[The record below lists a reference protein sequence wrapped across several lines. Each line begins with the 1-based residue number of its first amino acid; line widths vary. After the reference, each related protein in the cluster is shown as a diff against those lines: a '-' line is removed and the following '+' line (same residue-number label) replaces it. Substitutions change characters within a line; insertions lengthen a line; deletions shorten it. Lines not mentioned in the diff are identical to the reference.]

1 MSEQVKNI
9 AMISLEDGVAMPGL
23 SFYLD
28 AVKRDACEAVKYTVK
43 EDSYVFLA
51 NPMPDKVAGKVVFY
65 PVGVVAKIKQYVRNS
80 NKTMRVLMQSVKRAK
95 LVEYKKNTCYMC
107 SVQELEDKDDTTA
120 DERKAIMSLLRDKLR
135 ESADSG
141 MTRNSVL
148 FSKVLA
154 NDTIG
159 SLTDAMADYITIP
172 NDNRQELLEL
182 VDVKERAFRLIQI
195 IDEELEVS
203 KIKREIAEKTNQ
215 ESAKNQRNFILRE
228 QMSVIRRELGEDG
241 TDEKAE
247 EFQKRLD
254 EAGCSQEVYDKIA
267 KEIKNY
273 KSIPISSMESS
284 VAANYIDVMLSYP
297 WSVSTEDND
306 DIKSAIEILNKDHYG
321 LEEVKDRIIDYL
333 AVHILNKKGNLPIIC
348 LVGPPGTGKTSIA
361 RSIAR
366 ATHRKYVRLSL
377 GGVRDEAEIRGH
389 RKTYVGAMPGRIV
402 QSIIKAKVNNPLML
416 LDEIDKVSSDY
427 KGDVSSALLEVLD
440 GEQNREFN
448 DHYMAVPVDLSNVLF
463 IATANDISAIPGPLL
478 DRMEI
483 IEISGY
489 TENEKYNIARLYL
502 IDKTREN
509 NGLSKSQ
516 FKMDAGSIKDVIRHY
531 TREAGVR
538 NLERSIDKAC
548 RKACRK
554 LLTGEIDAAKITK
567 KNIQDYLGP
576 YKYKDEKGNLKDR
589 VGAVTGLAWTAVGG
603 VTLEIEV
610 NVLPGTGALQLTGKM
625 GDVMKESAYAGMSY
639 IRSLKESAALGDD
652 YFAKHDFHIHI
663 PEGAV
668 PKDGPSAGITMATA
682 LYSAIFGVPVD
693 GKTAMTGEIT
703 LRGEVLP
710 IGGLKEKL
718 LAAKMQG
725 IKKVLIPE
733 ANESDYLQLD
743 SDIVDGL
750 DIHLVNK
757 MKQVLDY
764 ALVGGTNGCKKC

>member
-1 MSEQVKNI
+1 MSEEIKKM
-9 AMISLEDGVAMPGL
+9 AMISLEDGVAMPGV

-28 AVKRDACEAVKYTVK
+28 AVKRDACEAVKRTVK
-43 EDSYVFLA
+43 DDSYIFLA
-51 NPMPDKVAGKVVFY
+51 NPMPEKIAGKVAFY
-65 PVGVVAKIKQYVRNS
+65 PVGVIARIKQYVRNT
-80 NKTMRVLMQSVKRAK
+80 NKTMRVLLQSVKRAQ
-95 LVEYKKNTCYMC
+95 LIEYNKDMCYMC
-107 SVQELEDKDDTTA
+107 SVQEIEEKDDATA
-120 DERKAIMSLLRDKLR
+120 DEHRAIVSLLRDKLK
-135 ESADSG
+135 EAADNG
-141 MTRNSVL
+141 MTRNNVM
-148 FSKVLA
+148 FSKVAA
-154 NDTIG
+154 NDSIG
-159 SLTDAMADYITIP
+159 SLTDSMADYITIP
-172 NDNRQELLEL
+172 NDNRQELIEL

-195 IDEELEVS
+195 LDEELEVA
-203 KIKREIAEKTNQ
+203 KIKREILEKTNQ

-228 QMSVIRRELGEDG
+228 QMAVIRRELGEDG
-241 TDEKAE
+241 TDEKVD

-254 EAGCSQEVYDKIA
+254 ASGCSPEVYEKIS

-273 KSIPISSMESS
+273 KSIPLSSMESS
-284 VAANYIDVMLSYP
+284 VTANYIDVMLSYP
-297 WSVSTEDND
+297 WNVATEENA
-306 DIKSAIEILNKDHYG
+306 DIKSAIDILDKDHYG

-366 ATHRKYVRLSL
+366 ATERKYIRLSL

-402 QSIIKAKVNNPLML
+402 QSMIKAKVNNPLML

-440 GEQNREFN
+440 SEQNSEFN
-448 DHYMAVPVDLSNVLF
+448 DHYMGVPVDLSNVLF
-463 IATANDISAIPGPLL
+463 IATANDISTIPGPLL

-489 TENEKYNIARLYL
+489 TENEKYNIAKLYL
-502 IDKTREN
+502 VDKTREN

-516 FKMDAGSIKDVIRHY
+516 FKMDAGAIRDIIRHY

-538 NLERSIDKAC
+538 NLERNIDKVC

-554 LLTGEIDAAKITK
+554 ILAGEIETAKITK

-576 YKYKDEKGNLKDR
+576 YKYKDEKNSLKDR

-610 NVLPGTGALQLTGKM
+610 NVLPGSGAVQLTGKM

-652 YFAKHDFHIHI
+652 YFTKHDFHIHI

-718 LAAKMQG
+718 LAAKLQG
-725 IKKVLIPE
+725 VKRVLIPA

-743 SDIVDGL
+743 SDIVSGL
-750 DIHLVNK
+750 EIHLVDK
-757 MKQVLDY
+757 MRQVLDY
-764 ALVGGTNGCKKC
+764 ALVR

>member
-1 MSEQVKNI
+1 MNKEIKNI
-9 AMISLEDGVAMPGL
+9 AMISLKDGVAMPGV

-28 AVKRDACEAVKYTVK
+28 AVKRDACEAVKRTVK
-43 EDSYVFLA
+43 DDSYIFLA
-51 NPMPDKVAGKVVFY
+51 TPTSEKIAGKVTFY
-65 PVGVVAKIKQYVRNS
+65 PVGVIARIKQYVRNT
-80 NKTMRVLMQSVKRAK
+80 NKTMRVLLQSVKRAQ
-95 LVEYKKNTCYMC
+95 LIEYNKDTCYMC
-107 SVQELEDKDDTTA
+107 SVHEIDEKDEVTA
-120 DERKAIMSLLRDKLR
+120 DEKRAILSLLRDKLK
-135 ESADSG
+135 EAVDNG
-141 MTRNSVL
+141 MTRNNVM
-148 FSKVLA
+148 FSKVAA
-154 NDTIG
+154 NDSIG
-159 SLTDAMADYITIP
+159 SLTDSMADYITIP
-172 NDNRQELLEL
+172 NDSRQELIEL
-182 VDVKERAFRLIQI
+182 VDVKERAFRFIQI
-195 IDEELEVS
+195 LDEELEVA
-203 KIKREIAEKTNQ
+203 KIKREILEKTNQ

-228 QMSVIRRELGEDG
+228 QMAVIRRELGEDG
-241 TDEKAE
+241 TDEKVD

-254 EAGCSQEVYDKIA
+254 ASGCSPEVYEKIS

-273 KSIPISSMESS
+273 KSIPLSSMESS
-284 VAANYIDVMLSYP
+284 VTANYIDVMLSYP
-297 WSVSTEDND
+297 WNIATEENS
-306 DIKSAIEILNKDHYG
+306 DIKSAIDILDKDHYG

-366 ATHRKYVRLSL
+366 ATERKYIRLSL

-402 QSIIKAKVNNPLML
+402 QSMIKAKVNNPLML
-416 LDEIDKVSSDY
+416 LDEIDKVGSDY

-440 GEQNREFN
+440 SEQNNEFN
-448 DHYMAVPVDLSNVLF
+448 DHYMGVPVDLSNVLF
-463 IATANDISAIPGPLL
+463 IATANDISTIPGPLL

-489 TENEKYNIARLYL
+489 TENEKYNIAKLYL
-502 IDKTREN
+502 VDKTRER
-509 NGLSKSQ
+509 NGLSKTQ
-516 FKMDAGSIKDVIRHY
+516 FKMDAGAIRDIIRYY

-538 NLERSIDKAC
+538 NLERNIDKVC

-554 LLTGEIDAAKITK
+554 ILAGEIETAKITK
-567 KNIQDYLGP
+567 KNIQDYIGP
-576 YKYKDEKGNLKDR
+576 YKYKDEKNNLKDR
-589 VGAVTGLAWTAVGG
+589 VGVVTGLAWTAVGG

-610 NVLPGTGALQLTGKM
+610 NVLPGSGAVQLTGKM

-652 YFAKHDFHIHI
+652 YFTKHDFHIHI

-682 LYSAIFGVPVD
+682 LYSAIFSAPVD

-718 LAAKMQG
+718 LAAKLQG
-725 IKKVLIPE
+725 VKRVLIPA

-743 SDIVDGL
+743 SDIVSGL
-750 DIHLVNK
+750 EIHLVDK
-757 MKQVLDY
+757 MRQVLDY
-764 ALVGGTNGCKKC
+764 ALVR